1 MTSFEL
7 CNMTDLIF
15 GVGKEKE
22 TGKYVKEF
30 GGTRVMIVHTGEPFI
45 RGLIQT
51 VRDSIE
57 AEGLSCIELTG
68 VVPNPRYELVV
79 KGAEICREEGV
90 DFILGVGG
98 GSTIDT
104 SKAIAYA
111 APNPEIDLWTK
122 FNGQYEAEWLYPI
135 LPIGIVSTFAGTGSE
150 GGCGAIITRDKD
162 KGTYDYIGMFP
173 KFCIFNPEITVTVP
187 PKQTA
192 SGAADTFSHLLES
205 FMSYE
210 PSDFADELIRRNM
223 KTVLKHAP
231 RVLADPRDLV
241 SRAELMACA
250 NFPISNII
258 KPGRDDGDWGH
269 HHIEHVL
276 SGEYD
281 VTHGAGLAVV
291 IPIWMRHIVD
301 DNLGLFVKLATQ
313 VFDLPMGSTIRE
325 TAYSA
330 ITATEHFLFDQLQLP
345 RTLRGNGI
353 STNATEDDVR
363 RLTDILFEHE
373 TSGYCG
379 GNMKL
384 SREVCCEIMRECI
397 MD

>member
-1 MTSFEL
+1 
-7 CNMTDLIF
+7 
-15 GVGKEKE
+15 
-22 TGKYVKEF
+22 
-30 GGTRVMIVHTGEPFI
+30 
-45 RGLIQT
+45 
-51 VRDSIE
+51 
-57 AEGLSCIELTG
+57 
-68 VVPNPRYELVV
+68 
-79 KGAEICREEGV
+79 
-90 DFILGVGG
+90 
-98 GSTIDT
+98 
-104 SKAIAYA
+104 
-111 APNPEIDLWTK
+111 
-122 FNGQYEAEWLYPI
+122 
-135 LPIGIVSTFAGTGSE
+135 
-150 GGCGAIITRDKD
+150 
-162 KGTYDYIGMFP
+162 
-173 KFCIFNPEITVTVP
+173 
-187 PKQTA
+187 
-192 SGAADTFSHLLES
+192 
-205 FMSYE
+205 MSYE

-353 STNATEDDVR
+353 ITNATEDDVR